1 MSLKPLDPIDL
12 LARFKFNKPSKT
24 LEDVRTRS
32 IWLLRQGKQPE
43 AARHASEALLQGTE
57 RHDRN
62 LQTYAFAYLAVVY
75 TKQEDWGK
83 AAGYAED
90 CHRLSKQLRSQHN
103 TAIARALLA
112 MIYQKHLEKLS
123 DEFAEP
129 IQEVRAEFGSLTSKA
144 LAHGLVAEAQ
154 KNQAYMVEFGDQ
166 ARRARWIPAVPHA
179 LPLVWLP
186 VIDRIAP
193 DLEERRAEPIG
204 YMEPLLFVLK
214 SVEEAEQEALHD
226 IDAGPIVDQIYTA
239 RPLPPV
245 HGAEPDRPLPPR
257 LKPDA
262 IYAAVKVDPDTA
274 YVAHLEPDDYLL
286 VRSFTPEEREKL
298 AGQSND
304 SFRFQMNER
313 GLVEVVKP
321 IPPKFVG
328 EDVTLLEVKVDAV
341 LRRVPS

>member
-12 LARFKFNKPSKT
+12 LSRFEFKKPSEA
-24 LEDVRTRS
+24 LESVRARS
-32 IWLLRQGKQPE
+32 IELLRQGKQPE
-43 AARHASEALLQGTE
+43 AARHASEALLHGTE

-62 LQTYAFAYLAVVY
+62 LQTYAFAYLAMVY
-75 TKQEDWGK
+75 TRQEDWGK

-90 CHRLSKQLRSQHN
+90 CHRLSKQMRSQHN
-103 TAIARALLA
+103 SAIARALLA
-112 MIYQKHLEKLS
+112 MVYQKHLEKLG
-123 DEFAEP
+123 DEFVEP
-129 IQEVRAEFGSLTSKA
+129 IREVQAEFDSLTSKA
-144 LAHGLVAEAQ
+144 LAHGQVAEAQ
-154 KNQAYMVEFGDQ
+154 KNRAYLVEFGDQ
-166 ARRARWIPAVPHA
+166 ARRARWIPAIPHA

-193 DLEERRAEPIG
+193 NLEARSAEPIG

-214 SVEEAEQEALHD
+214 NVEEAERED
-226 IDAGPIVDQIYTA
+226 SPDTDPGPIADLIYTA

-274 YVAHLEPDDYLL
+274 HVAQLEPDDYLL
-286 VRSFTPEEREKL
+286 VRNFTPEEREKL
-298 AGQSND
+298 VEQSD
-304 SFRFQMNER
+304 ASFRFQMNER

-328 EDVTLLEVKVDAV
+328 EDVSLLEVKVDAV
-341 LRRVPS
+341 LRRVP